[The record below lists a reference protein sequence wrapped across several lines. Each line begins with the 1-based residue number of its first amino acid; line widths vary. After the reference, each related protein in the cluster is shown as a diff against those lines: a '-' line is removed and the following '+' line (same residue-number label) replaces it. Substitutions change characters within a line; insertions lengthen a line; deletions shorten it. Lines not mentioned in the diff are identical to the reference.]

1 MKKMGLFLMLAVG
14 LSLVFIPLMGYGQD
28 TIIKD
33 TAVFDKA
40 YVPALFLTGQGK
52 VEESKLSMKF
62 LKEGWTTFTKKYYSA
77 QPNDVQW
84 KKDMDKVEDLI
95 MATDKTVAGEKD
107 LPGAH
112 EDLEGVRMILMDARK
127 RNKIEYFPDYL
138 TEFHGYM
145 EEIFDAAD
153 KKKPETLSEKDIE
166 TIKEALPDAIEAWD
180 EAKKSKFNP
189 ELYGFSPEQVGKMRN
204 LQKTEED
211 ALLALQ
217 EALKNGDKAE
227 IIKHALS
234 LKPKFIPVYML
245 FGDFERL
252 KK

>member
-1 MKKMGLFLMLAVG
+1 MKKMGLFLMMAVG
-14 LSLVFIPLMGYGQD
+14 LSLVFIPWMGYGQD

-62 LKEGWTTFTKKYYSA
+62 LKEGWTAFTKKYYSA
-77 QPNDVQW
+77 LPNDVQW

-95 MATDKTVAGEKD
+95 MTADKTVTGEKN
-107 LPGAH
+107 LPSAH

-138 TEFHGYM
+138 TEFHGFM

-153 KKKPETLSEKDIE
+153 KKKPETLSETDIQ
-166 TIKEALPDAIEAWD
+166 TIKKVLPDAIESWNAV
-180 EAKKSKFNP
+180 KKAEFRP
-189 ELYGFSPEQVGKMRN
+189 ELYGFSPEQVQKMRN

-211 ALLALQ
+211 ALLTLQ
-217 EALKNGDKAE
+217 EALNNSDKVE
-227 IIKHALS
+227 IIKHSLS
-234 LKPKFIPVYML
+234 LKSKFIPVYML